1 MKNNRFFKNSLITS
15 CVFWSL
21 VVPAHAA
28 FGLQAEVGDAGY
40 GKAIKGAVSDNLFY
54 SIGGGTVI
62 SQPPSSNNMEKI
74 GLGISWNNDLMC
86 GNFNLSTTVKNQL
99 NGVTDGFK
107 NMMGDVINGA
117 TGMVAS
123 LPAMIIQRANPG
135 LYELLTNGVL
145 QANVAFDKA
154 QLNCQS
160 MSKRMGDYWLANQWT
175 QVAIGEEYQNIVSG
189 TSDAVMADNKQK
201 QATGKEG
208 VKWIGGQKKG
218 GSGQPAIK
226 PTYDLAKAGY
236 NMLNKQPVT
245 SNASISDSSCHGSL
259 CQKYKT
265 STEAAEAVVQILGD
279 RAIRTCAQGPECGSG
294 GLDNESG
301 TSTPGRGFSP
311 MLEETTAENM
321 GILIK
326 LVNGSLAPNSTHLMT
341 LKTGDLTVTRGVIQ
355 ALKDDPDN
363 GALVRRLAGELAM
376 ADTVSTALA
385 MRRMLVVGQSEPYAA
400 GQKLAMDESD
410 RRLAF
415 LDREITALKNEMEIR
430 KSISSNTILTAITR
444 QEAREVDHGLHQNS
458 QLNDKAVQDLSKS
471 TEE

>member
-1 MKNNRFFKNSLITS
+1 MKQNQFFNMGLIAS
-15 CVFWSL
+15 CVFWG
-21 VVPAHAA
+21 VVIPAHAA
-28 FGLQAEVGDAGY
+28 FGLKAEVGDAGY

-62 SQPPSSNNMEKI
+62 SQPPGSNNMEKI
-74 GLGISWNNDLMC
+74 GLGIRWSNDLMC
-86 GNFNLSTTVKNQL
+86 GNFDLSTTVKNQL
-99 NGVTDGFK
+99 NGMTDGFK

-160 MSKRMGDYWLANQWT
+160 MSKKMGDYWLGNQWT
-175 QVAIGEEYQNIVSG
+175 QVAVGEEYQNIVSG

-218 GSGQPAIK
+218 GSGQAAIK

-236 NMLNKQPVT
+236 NILNKQPVT
-245 SNASISDSSCHGSL
+245 SNATISASSCRGSL

-294 GLDNESG
+294 GLDNASG
-301 TSTPGRGFSP
+301 ASTPGKGFSP
-311 MLEETTAENM
+311 LLEDTTTENM

-326 LVNGSLAPNSTHLMT
+326 LVNGSLAPNSTNLMT

-363 GALVRRLAGELAM
+363 GALVQRLAGDLAM

-430 KSISSNTILTAITR
+430 NSISNNAILTAITR
-444 QEAREVDHGLHQNS
+444 QEAREIDNGLHQNS
-458 QLNDKAVQDLSKS
+458 QQNDQAVQDLSKP